1 MPQKKG
7 VRRQSVV
14 SQVFKSRH
22 ASFGLI
28 TFFALK
34 VIFVDIF
41 IAIGDVST
49 DFWQVY
55 VNGTIVAFLF
65 LDIKAKYLN

>member
-14 SQVFKSRH
+14 SQVFKSHH

-41 IAIGDVST
+41 ISIGDVFT
-49 DFWQVY
+49 DFWQVHL
-55 VNGTIVAFLF
+55 NS
-65 LDIKAKYLN
+65 DIRARIYLSKYRNE